1 MTTKKKRSSAK
12 SPAKNKTGRPSKL
25 TADIQNKIIEAIRAG
40 AYVETAAAYA
50 GINKSTFYDW
60 LKKGA
65 RGLDPAFV
73 EFSNA
78 IERALASSEMRDIV
92 TITKAADVH
101 WQAAAWRLER
111 KHPNRWGRRQHVEL
125 SGADGGPVSLMVSS
139 WSDLIKKA
147 NASTKI
153 IDAEDGGGSLED

>member
-1 MTTKKKRSSAK
+1 MATKKKRSRTK
-12 SPAKNKTGRPSKL
+12 SPTKKNTGRPSKL

-50 GINKSTFYDW
+50 GINKTTFYDW

-65 RGLDPAFV
+65 RGEAPAFV

-78 IERALASSEMRDIV
+78 VQKALASSEMRDIV
-92 TITKAADVH
+92 TITKAAESQ

-125 SGADGGPVSLMVSS
+125 SGSDGGPVSLMVSS

-147 NASTKI
+147 NASEKT
-153 IDAEDGGGSLED
+153 IDVIEEGETVED